1 MAQATVL
8 TDTPEELIRKYRQ
21 VVEAVGIPVEKMILF
36 GSYARKKGKSWSDV
50 DVCVVSSSFGKDPYE
65 EMVRLKQLTTKVD
78 AMIEPHPYNSE
89 DLADPLDPL
98 AWEIQRTG
106 RAV

>member
-8 TDTPEELIRKYRQ
+8 TDTPEKLIKKYRQ
-21 VVEAVGIPVEKMILF
+21 VLKAEGIPVGKMILF
-36 GSYARKKGKSWSDV
+36 GSYAKGEAKPWSDV
-50 DVCVVSSSFGKDPYE
+50 DVCVVSSSFGRDPYQ
-65 EMVRLKQLTTKVD
+65 EMVRLKQLTVRVD
-78 AMIEPHPYNSE
+78 SMIEPHPYNPA

-106 RAV
+106 KTI